1 MSSLPPFDHDVR
13 TKFTEPPNPSWKFAQ
28 KIENTESGRKWL
40 EGEERGWKVI
50 NTDEEDTAR
59 LYPLMISAIVPR
71 PIAFVS
77 SVSTTGVENLAPFRY
92 DIVSSM
98 SDTSSFK
105 IAVSIKREAG
115 STCDIMHA
123 VKVTN
128 NPPLVSFCCTN
139 VPQVKDTPTNVRN
152 GLGFTV
158 NIISEPFVE
167 NANVASINAP
177 PEFDEWTISGLT
189 KAPSIHVKA
198 PRVKE
203 SAFNMECELFQAID
217 ITHPVSG
224 QITTTMI
231 LAHVKYIHVRNDV
244 LNERGVVDITKYK
257 PIARLG
263 DISYGRVGDVFRL
276 ARPVWDREKER
287 IENVLENGED
297 Q

>member
-1 MSSLPPFDHDVR
+1 MSLPPFDHDAHA
-13 TKFTEPPNPSWKFAQ
+13 KFTEPPNPSWTFAQ
-28 KIENTESGRKWL
+28 KIENTESGRRWL

-59 LYPLMISAIVPR
+59 LYPLMTSAIVPR

-77 SVSTTGVENLAPFRY
+77 SVSTTGVENLAPF
-92 DIVSSM
+92 SWFNM
-98 SDTSSFK
+98 
-105 IAVSIKREAG
+105 
-115 STCDIMHA
+115 
-123 VKVTN
+123 VTN
-128 NPPLVSFCCTN
+128 NPPLVSFCCRN
-139 VPQVKDTPTNVRN
+139 DPQVKDTPTNVRN

-203 SAFNMECELFQAID
+203 SAFSMECELFQAID

-231 LAHVKYIHVRNDV
+231 LAHIKYIHVRNDV

-276 ARPVWDREKER
+276 ARPVWDREKEK
-287 IENVLENGED
+287 IESVLENGERGGD
-297 Q
+297 

>member
-1 MSSLPPFDHDVR
+1 MSLPPFDHGAHV
-13 TKFTEPPNPSWKFAQ
+13 KFTEPPNPSWTFAQ

-59 LYPLMISAIVPR
+59 LYPLMTSAIVPR
-71 PIAFVS
+71 PVAFVS

-92 DIVSSM
+92 DVVSP
-98 SDTSSFK
+98 
-105 IAVSIKREAG
+105 VSGVSLVQNSNFYQMK
-115 STCDIMHA
+115 SWFNM
-123 VKVTN
+123 VTN
-128 NPPLVSFCCTN
+128 NPPLISFCCRN
-139 VPQVKDTPTNVRN
+139 DPRVKDTPTNVKN

-167 NANVASINAP
+167 NANVAAIDAP

-203 SAFNMECELFQAID
+203 SAFSMECELFQAID

-244 LNERGVVDITKYK
+244 LNERGVIDITKYK